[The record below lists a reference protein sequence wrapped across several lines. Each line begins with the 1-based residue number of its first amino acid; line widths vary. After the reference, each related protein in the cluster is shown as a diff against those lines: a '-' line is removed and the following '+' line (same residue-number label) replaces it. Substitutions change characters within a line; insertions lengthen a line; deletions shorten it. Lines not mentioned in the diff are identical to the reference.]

1 MWTCPD
7 CGRSFKRKNQ
17 SHYCGT
23 APLSI
28 DEYILKQ
35 PTEKQPYLQILDE
48 ALHEALPDAERRIAW
63 SMPTYWRG
71 QIIIQFACGKH
82 NISLYVGEEIIEQF
96 AKELRD
102 YKTNKGTIYLPY
114 QMPMPI
120 QLITN
125 IARRCGEANS

>member
-1 MWTCPD
+1 MDLP
-7 CGRSFKRKNQ
+7 RLRKKLQ
-17 SHYCGT
+17 AEKSK
-23 APLSI
+23 PLLRLCSRI
-28 DEYILKQ
+28 HRRIYFE
-35 PTEKQPYLQILDE
+35 TVHGKQPYLQILDE
-48 ALHEALPDAERRIAW
+48 TIHEALPDAERRIAW

-82 NISLYVGEEIIEQF
+82 NISLYVGEEIIEQL
-96 AKELRD
+96 AKELRN

-125 IARRCGEANS
+125 VARRCGEANS